1 MNSLDRQ
8 DRQNSS
14 LDEKNFDS
22 AILNTSVNTT
32 AGIKNQIS

>member
-8 DRQNSS
+8 ERHNSS

-22 AILNTSVNTT
+22 GILSSTGNATV
-32 AGIKNQIS
+32 GIKN

>member
-8 DRQNSS
+8 DRHNSS

-22 AILNTSVNTT
+22 GVLSSTSN
-32 AGIKNQIS
+32 AAGGIKN